1 MIKIGNTTV
10 KKQVN
15 FWNHCLFHPTD
26 AVEDPWGK
34 RILDRMAADGSIK
47 TVRLY
52 AMLEDI
58 VYLDENDQLCYD
70 FRTSDCRLD
79 YMVEMGYN
87 ILLSY
92 ATVPDCIATDTKNF
106 TVGAKAKT
114 RYKGKLFN
122 TSPPKDYALYEEIC
136 YQYTKHIVERYGIE
150 RVSQWRCHCHNEP
163 DLWFWLSYLPATEQ
177 EPRLQEY
184 CKLYAA
190 FEHGV
195 RRYSD
200 KVRIGGPA
208 CAFEYDFLH
217 RFLLFVKENNLDID
231 YIALHNYGTTTAQ
244 VLSGERRITVENN
257 LERQRKLI
265 EAIESAGFGHIE
277 RIIDEWGAATDGYY
291 NVEECPTYI
300 FRENEIYSA
309 YYTKLIYEMIR
320 LDPKLTKMMICLS
333 GQHEMVVDFS
343 GFRNFFTLNFFK
355 KPIYNAH
362 VLASKL
368 GEDLLEAETEN
379 ENIFVVPTKTEKGYA
394 ALMTYASEYFEENIP
409 NIEETITFAGDIADK
424 TVTVWCIDKSTTN
437 PYRLFQKM
445 DVQDPE
451 NLTAEEIKQLREEG
465 NLKPIKTQKGS
476 EPLTLQLTPNGTYL
490 ITAE

>member
-1 MIKIGNTTV
+1 MIKIGNDV
-10 KKQVN
+10 LKKQTK

-34 RILDRMAADGSIK
+34 RILDRMAEDKSID

-58 VYLDENDQLCYD
+58 VYMDENDQLCYD

-79 YMVEMGYN
+79 YMVEKGYN
-87 ILLSY
+87 ILLAY
-92 ATVPDCIATDTKNF
+92 AGVPNCIAADTKHF

-122 TSPPKDYALYEEIC
+122 TSPPKDYALYEEVC

-150 RVSQWRCHCHNEP
+150 TVSKWRCHCHNEP
-163 DLWFWLSYLPATEQ
+163 DLWFWMSWLPETEQ
-177 EPRLQEY
+177 EPRIREY

-195 RRYSD
+195 RRVSD
-200 KVRIGGPA
+200 QVRIGGPA
-208 CAFEYDFLH
+208 CAFEYAFIE
-217 RFLLFVKENNLDID
+217 RFLNYVKENKLDLD

-265 EAIESAGFGHIE
+265 ETIEKCGFGDTE
-277 RIIDEWGAATDGYY
+277 RIVDEWGAATDGYY

-309 YYTKLIYEMIR
+309 YYAKLIHELIK

-333 GQHEMVVDFS
+333 GQHEMVIDFS
-343 GFRNFFTLNFFK
+343 GFRNFFTLNFIR

-362 VLASKL
+362 VLAARL
-368 GEDLLEAETEN
+368 GEDLLAAETEN

-394 ALMTYASEYFEENIP
+394 VLLSYSSEYFEENIP
-409 NIEETITFAGDIADK
+409 AMEETVTFAEDISGK
-424 TVTVWCIDKSTTN
+424 TVTVWCIDKNTTN
-437 PYRLFQKM
+437 PYRLHQKLGITEPT
-445 DVQDPE
+445 PE
-451 NLTAEEIKQLREEG
+451 QIKLLREEG
-465 NLKPIKTQKGS
+465 TLKPVKTQKGS
-476 EPLTLQLTPNGTYL
+476 EKLTLNLTPNCTYL